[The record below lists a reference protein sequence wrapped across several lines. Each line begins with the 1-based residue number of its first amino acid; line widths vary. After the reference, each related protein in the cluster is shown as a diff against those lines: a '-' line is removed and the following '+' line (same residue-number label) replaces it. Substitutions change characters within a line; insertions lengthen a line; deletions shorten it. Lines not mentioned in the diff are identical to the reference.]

1 MVNDPISDMLARI
14 RNALGARHERT
25 LVPASRLKLRVAEI
39 LKQEGYIADVR
50 ETEDK
55 SGHRAI
61 EIVLK
66 YGGRDRKAAIDGLKR
81 ISRPGRRV
89 YVGHD
94 GIPHVYSGL
103 GISILSTSSGLMTD
117 GEARRRKVGG
127 EILCEV
133 W

>member
-1 MVNDPISDMLARI
+1 MVGDPIADMLARI
-14 RNALGARHERT
+14 RNALGARHDRT
-25 LVPASRLKLRVAEI
+25 HVPLSRVKRRVAEI
-39 LKQEGYIADVR
+39 LKDEGFISDVR
-50 ETEDK
+50 EVTNDR
-55 SGHRAI
+55 GHNNL

-66 YGGRDRKAAIDGLKR
+66 YTRDRKAAIDGIRR

-94 GIPHVYSGL
+94 KIPHVYSGL
-103 GISILSTSSGLMTD
+103 GISILSTSSGVMTD
-117 GEARRRKVGG
+117 MEARRRRVGG

>member
-1 MVNDPISDMLARI
+1 MVNDPISDMLTRI
-14 RNALGARHERT
+14 RNAMRARHDRT
-25 LVPASRLKLRVAEI
+25 HVPASRLKLRVAEI

-50 ETEDK
+50 ESADVPHKRTLT
-55 SGHRAI
+55 
-61 EIVLK
+61 IVLK
-66 YGGRDRKAAIDGLKR
+66 YGRDRKCAIDGIR
-81 ISRPGRRV
+81 RVSRPGRRV

-94 GIPHVYSGL
+94 KIPHVFSGL
-103 GISILSTSSGLMTD
+103 GVSILSTSRGLMTD

>member
-81 ISRPGRRV
+81 VSRPGRRV

>member
-1 MVNDPISDMLARI
+1 MTDPISDMLTRI
-14 RNALGARHERT
+14 RNAIGARHDRT
-25 LVPASRLKLRVAEI
+25 SMPASRLKLRVAEI
-39 LKQEGYIADVR
+39 LKREGYVADVR
-50 ETEDK
+50 ESEALGRK
-55 SGHRAI
+55 KL

-66 YGGRDRKAAIDGLKR
+66 YGRDHRAAIDGIRR

-94 GIPHVYSGL
+94 SIPHVIAGM
-103 GISILSTSSGLMTD
+103 GIAILSTSSGVMTD
-117 GEARRRKVGG
+117 DEARRRRVGG

>member
-1 MVNDPISDMLARI
+1 MVSDPVSDMLARL
-14 RNALGARHERT
+14 RNAISARHDRT

-39 LKQEGYIADVR
+39 LKSEGYVSDVR
-50 ETEDK
+50 EV
-55 SGHRAI
+55 SGDLGHKAI

-66 YGGRDRKAAIDGLKR
+66 YGSDRKCAIDGLRRVSK
-81 ISRPGRRV
+81 PGRRV

-94 GIPHVYSGL
+94 KIPHVIAGM
-103 GISILSTSSGLMTD
+103 GISILSTSSGVMTD
-117 GEARRRKVGG
+117 EQARRSRVGG